1 MKPIVAQTET
11 ILLGIDPGTM
21 VMGYGLIKIVGSA
34 QPTLLAYDAV
44 VMRTLP
50 NQVMKLK
57 HIFETVLGLIDTYHP
72 DEMAIEAP
80 FFGKNVQSML
90 KLGRAQGV
98 AMAAAMAREVPVVE
112 YMPKLVKRS
121 VTGNGNASK
130 EQVAAM
136 LGSLLA
142 LDKLDKS
149 LSPKLLD
156 ATDGLAVAMC
166 HYFQTSGAVIKTT
179 RTSKSATGKGAR
191 GWAAFMAENPERVS
205 EGKS

>member
-1 MKPIVAQTET
+1 MKPIVAQSET

-136 LGSLLA
+136 LGSLLQ
-142 LDKLDKS
+142 LDKS

-166 HYFQTSGAVIKTT
+166 HYFQSSGAVIKTT

-191 GWAAFMAENPERVS
+191 GWAAFMAENPDRVS
-205 EGKS
+205 EGRVG